1 MKYWKG
7 FLLLSVLFLA
17 SCSSSDL
24 SELSGDWVAEQLSSG
39 DLDCTEELDDEYILD
54 IDRVSRSYGLQL
66 DINSCGGSLSG
77 GRGGN
82 IEFKDPACT
91 EACCDSEGAL
101 CLLDALLLVDEYDLQ
116 SDVLVLTGSSVRI
129 EFSRR
134 D

>member
-1 MKYWKG
+1 MRI
-7 FLLLSVLFLA
+7 LLILFSLCLIA
-17 SCSSSDL
+17 GPSCSSSDL

-54 IDRVSRSYGLQL
+54 IDEASRSFGIEL

-82 IEFKDPACT
+82 IEFEDPACT

-101 CLLDALLLVDEYDLQ
+101 CLLDALLVVDAYDLQ
-116 SDVLVLTGSSVRI
+116 SDVLILTGNSVRI
-129 EFSRR
+129 VFSRR